1 MIGSVW
7 CTSGPLST
15 SVRPDRKLTSTITAM
30 LRSLARLPFR
40 RNAFSLSRTFG
51 FPLSLSTVALTT
63 TKSPVPSDKSR
74 KMPSSSSVPLQPPPA
89 PATTRRPTGPVPFL
103 EYPSPNA
110 TSTSIFNSSNS
121 NTTTKPKRYLL
132 FFISGNPGLIDY
144 YAPFFNHLRSLLNEL
159 ESKSYSSPDQQ
170 PITFHIYGQNLIGFS
185 DSDHTPFVPGSPET
199 EPFLL
204 EEQISHLYSSLVTL
218 NEQKGPFD
226 EIILAGHSVGSFLAL
241 EILHRSLQSSSP
253 SQLLPISTA
262 LLLFPTIHQM
272 HLSPSGLHLSRIR
285 SIPFLNNYAHVLAK
299 SFVDLV
305 PGFALRWIT
314 RRVLGMSE
322 HGSKVTTRFLQSRD
336 GIWQA
341 IHLGKDEMGVI
352 RDGEGRWGWWSSSSG
367 SVSTSGSSA
376 EGEGEREGEVVAKEI
391 ETVESDWEEVDRQ
404 IRQEHAHNQGQQQ
417 QGQTQKKKPKFFLYF
432 GQNDHWVADKYR
444 DEFIERRK
452 REGHMGKEGGTKI
465 VIDEDRIPH
474 AFCINHS
481 EQVAEKVRVWV
492 EEVLELEG

>member
-1 MIGSVW
+1 MIGSVQ
-7 CTSGPLST
+7 CNSGPLST
-15 SVRPDRKLTSTITAM
+15 SHITAM
-30 LRSLARLPFR
+30 LRSLARLHFR
-40 RNAFSLSRTFG
+40 RSASSLFQISG
-51 FPLSLSTVALTT
+51 FLLSPFAVALTT
-63 TKSPVPSDKSR
+63 TNNRSC
-74 KMPSSSSVPLQPPPA
+74 KMSSSCSISLQPPPA

-110 TSTSIFNSSNS
+110 TSANISSNS
-121 NTTTKPKRYLL
+121 STTKPKRYLL

-144 YAPFFNHLRSLLNEL
+144 YAPFFSHLRSLLNEL
-159 ESKSYSSPDQQ
+159 ESKSFSSASPGQQ

-185 DSDHTPFVPGSPET
+185 DSDHAPFAPGSPET
-199 EPFLL
+199 EPFVL
-204 EEQISHLYSSLVTL
+204 EEHISHLYSSLLDL
-218 NEQKGPFD
+218 NQKSGGFD
-226 EIILAGHSVGSFLAL
+226 QIILAGHSVGSFLAL
-241 EILHRSLQSSSP
+241 EILHRSLQSSSSSSP
-253 SQLLPISTA
+253 SLQLPISTA

-322 HGSKVTTRFLQSRD
+322 HGSEITTKFLQSRD
-336 GIWQA
+336 GIWQG

-352 RDGEGRWGWWSSSSG
+352 RDGEGRWGWWSSSPTS
-367 SVSTSGSSA
+367 SSSSTEQNTSMGDDGA
-376 EGEGEREGEVVAKEI
+376 EVVAKEI
-391 ETVESDWEEVDRQ
+391 ETIESDWEQLEVDRR
-404 IRQEHAHNQGQQQ
+404 IRREHTNTQNQEHCEQRQGQGQI
-417 QGQTQKKKPKFFLYF
+417 QGKATEKPRFFLYF

-452 REGHMGKEGGTKI
+452 REGHTGKEGGTKI

-481 EQVAEKVRVWV
+481 EQVAEK
-492 EEVLELEG
+492 EALDLEG